1 MLSQNEKQQI
11 SEHLIEAMNREEL
24 HTRKAAEYLNLNPCY
39 ISMAKRVSSFNAMSA
54 AAWERLADWHQSRDK
69 ISAFVIPEGEELYKP
84 ADRKVTEKEEPEVKP
99 EKKVEKSGK
108 SVKLILNKA
117 EMAVMQKDIELLKRE
132 LDVVKHT
139 KVSEVDNDLIGKV
152 EFLSKEVEALK
163 NTLRGLDEVITNMD
177 RPHEKDISDIQ
188 IELWVLKDE
197 TIAVMSREIKSLQ
210 RALEGFKVNDNKP
223 SIVIFQRNTVKP

>member
-1 MLSQNEKQQI
+1 MLREEEKQQI

-54 AAWERLADWHQSRDK
+54 AAWERLADWHTSRDK

-84 ADRKVTEKEEPEVKP
+84 FDRKIAEKEVPEVKP
-99 EKKVEKSGK
+99 EKKAEKPGK

-117 EMAVMQKDIELLKRE
+117 EMSAMQKDIELLRRE
-132 LDVVKHT
+132 LEVVKHT
-139 KVSEVDNDLIGKV
+139 KVSHVDNKTLASM
-152 EFLSKEVEALK
+152 EFLRAEIEALK
-163 NTLRGLDEVITNMD
+163 NTIRGLDEVITNMD

-188 IELWVLKDE
+188 KELWVLKDE
-197 TIAVMSREIKSLQ
+197 TLAVMSMEIKSLQ